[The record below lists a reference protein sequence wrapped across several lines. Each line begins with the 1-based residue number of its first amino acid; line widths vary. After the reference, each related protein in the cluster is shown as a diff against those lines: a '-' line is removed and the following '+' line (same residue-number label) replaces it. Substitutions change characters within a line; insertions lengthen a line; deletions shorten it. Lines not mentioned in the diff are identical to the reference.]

1 MILVN
6 REFSSSSQFWYIR
19 VHWISW
25 IWCLN
30 FWCYYPKTSELY
42 LTVVLLYRE
51 NHVSPL
57 NFTQY
62 LQWRKA
68 RHKPSVVL
76 VYFNE
81 NLFKEVNVSKF
92 LSRLNFVQILSEP
105 NHIREIFLGHIY
117 LKNDLVNSHFFSSLV
132 KSVHFSDHEPAFF
145 KKP

>member
-30 FWCYYPKTSELY
+30 FWYYYPKTSELY

-105 NHIREIFLGHIY
+105 NHIREIFLGHIH